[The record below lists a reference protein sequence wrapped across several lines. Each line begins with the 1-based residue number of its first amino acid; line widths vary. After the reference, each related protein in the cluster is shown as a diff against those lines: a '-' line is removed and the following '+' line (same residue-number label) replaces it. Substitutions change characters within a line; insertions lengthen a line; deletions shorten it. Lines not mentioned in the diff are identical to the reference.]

1 MSDRPGWQ
9 VVLSHPSGIDT
20 WRRIVMMVNMV
31 LIMRARLFS
40 KDGDFDSN
48 LNLGNPNSAQTPLGE
63 RGRGRFQHLLVGLR
77 DDNGLVI
84 VSNWSEGD
92 CNRS

>member
-1 MSDRPGWQ
+1 M
-9 VVLSHPSGIDT
+9 I
-20 WRRIVMMVNMV
+20 VNMV

-63 RGRGRFQHLLVGLR
+63 RGGGRFQHLLVGLR
-77 DDNGLVI
+77 DDNGL
-84 VSNWSEGD
+84 D
-92 CNRS
+92 HNRS